1 MSQAES
7 ASSRHL
13 AWSQH
18 DVEPWSQPYLG
29 TVAPAARND
38 GSALIHDLYRFAS
51 ADQSASTRSGVEILE
66 ADLRNEIVIVLGND
80 GLWKRCGD
88 GS

>member
-1 MSQAES
+1 MSQPES

-18 DVEPWSQPYLG
+18 DVEPWSQPYPG
-29 TVAPAARND
+29 TVAPTARND

-51 ADQSASTRSGVEILE
+51 ADRSIRQRRVVE
-66 ADLRNEIVIVLGND
+66 AV
-80 GLWKRCGD
+80 W
-88 GS
+88 